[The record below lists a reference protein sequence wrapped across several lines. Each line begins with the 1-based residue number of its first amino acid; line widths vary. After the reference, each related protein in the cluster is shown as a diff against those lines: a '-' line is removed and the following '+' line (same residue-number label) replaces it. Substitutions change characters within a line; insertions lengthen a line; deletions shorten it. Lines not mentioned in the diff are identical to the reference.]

1 MKNVTYVSAGA
12 GSGKTYFL
20 TEMLSSILENGE
32 VKGEN
37 VMMTTF
43 TELAAAELKRKAK
56 AKLYS
61 KEMVEKSEEVDMAT
75 IGNIH
80 SVAMTFLEKYWY
92 LLGFSPDINILTDE
106 DKEFFLSQSLDSIL
120 SKDDVAFL
128 NDVAETLVIPAS
140 GPKRIIDKDFWKAQV
155 KSIVENARL
164 YSIDSLEESR
174 KASLSFTS
182 RMRREGCDVPN
193 DRRVVERELESF
205 KRCFDSLPDRSRT
218 ERRKE
223 LISEAEQKVKYSKET
238 LSLKDLVWFKTSFMP
253 QFNINAIN
261 EFFSSSTFFS
271 MLLNLFVSSN
281 YWDYIDEYI
290 RRVFSIAELWQKE
303 YLDYKKRMRVID
315 FDDMERYFLILLDN
329 PEVQEDIRQQ
339 YKVVF
344 VDEYQDCSP
353 IQVKMF
359 DKISDLVQRSY
370 WVGDLKQA
378 IYSFRGT
385 DTSLV
390 QHVVEILRASEGFEN
405 EIMSKSWRSH
415 KNLVSFANHAFSRV
429 FSSTLRSEDV
439 VLEATQKEEGPLSIL
454 DARAEADL
462 YDGISRYI
470 LSLIKKGEKPSSIAV
485 LFRTNQECENL
496 SASLKV
502 YGVKANI
509 GSSVDLTNPIL
520 ELFVSI
526 LSLIA
531 DSNDRLSKA
540 KIARLSLKGATT
552 SAVIDGILSSQE
564 EDSYLNSI
572 PLVEKTLG
580 ISDRIKDYPVSKI
593 AETLVIELNL
603 YDRVKEMANVESGKE
618 ILDSIIET
626 AKEYE
631 RHALSMSLPATVN
644 GLIIELSKDGGI
656 SIPGDNDGVNILTMH
671 RSKGLE
677 WKSVI
682 IGSLADDLCSDKRI
696 LQEYFSVN
704 AISDPKDVDRKVI
717 RVLPWVFG
725 WARTNFTP
733 EIVENIPQE
742 ELEALRKKRTEEIKR
757 LMYVA
762 ITRAK
767 ENLCLISD
775 GKDSFRWMTNIG
787 LQPSL
792 RYDDESSFD
801 FFNTEDLFTVLTPPL
816 VGETISDDK
825 ENLILIEDGEKKEY
839 GKKDIQP
846 SSIPPLEEVRVSME
860 KDFSSRIQVS
870 SNADPALIGTA
881 IHDVFCVLEKNK
893 DIEFISSIIESHGF
907 RKEIPNSD
915 EVLRA
920 WNNLESYLKEQYGE
934 EYTTLHE
941 CPFRYEEDSFEI
953 NGSIDLVWETK
964 EGAVLIDYKTFQ
976 GKKNSILDPGDS
988 HYAGLYSG
996 QFSAYRKALEKA
1008 GRKVLASFVYY
1019 PVAGCLFRIEW

>member
-20 TEMLSSILENGE
+20 TEKLASILETEE

-75 IGNIH
+75 IGTIH

-120 SKDDVAFL
+120 LKDDVAFL

-140 GPKRIIDKDFWKAQV
+140 GPKRIIDKDFWKTQV

-164 YSIDSLEESR
+164 YSIDSLEESL

-182 RMRREGCDVPN
+182 RMRREGCVVPN
-193 DRRVVERELESF
+193 DRKEVERELESF
-205 KRCFDSLPDRSRT
+205 KRCFDSIPDRSRT

-253 QFNINAIN
+253 QFNINATN
-261 EFFSSSTFFS
+261 EFFSSSQFFS

-290 RRVFSIAELWQKE
+290 RRAFSIAELWQKE

-329 PEVQEDIRQQ
+329 PEVQEDIRKQ
-339 YKVVF
+339 YKFVF

-385 DTSLV
+385 DTILV
-390 QHVVEILRASEGFEN
+390 QRVVEKLRSSEGFKN
-405 EIMSKSWRSH
+405 EILEKSWRSH
-415 KNLVSFANHAFSRV
+415 KNLVSFANNAFSRV

-439 VLEATQKEEGPLSIL
+439 VLEATKKEEGTLSIL
-454 DARAEADL
+454 DAREEADL

-509 GSSVDLTNPIL
+509 ESRVDLTNPIL

-564 EDSYLNSI
+564 DDTYLNSI
-572 PLVEKTLG
+572 PLVVKTLD
-580 ISDRIKDYPVSKI
+580 ISERIKDYPVSKI
-593 AETLVIELNL
+593 VETLVIELNL
-603 YDRVKEMANVESGKE
+603 FDRVKEMANVESGKE
-618 ILDSIIET
+618 ILDSIINT

-631 RHALSMSLPATVN
+631 LYLCLFLQLSMA
-644 GLIIELSKDGGI
+644 
-656 SIPGDNDGVNILTMH
+656 
-671 RSKGLE
+671 
-677 WKSVI
+677 
-682 IGSLADDLCSDKRI
+682 
-696 LQEYFSVN
+696 
-704 AISDPKDVDRKVI
+704 
-717 RVLPWVFG
+717 
-725 WARTNFTP
+725 
-733 EIVENIPQE
+733 
-742 ELEALRKKRTEEIKR
+742 
-757 LMYVA
+757 
-762 ITRAK
+762 
-767 ENLCLISD
+767 
-775 GKDSFRWMTNIG
+775 
-787 LQPSL
+787 
-792 RYDDESSFD
+792 
-801 FFNTEDLFTVLTPPL
+801 
-816 VGETISDDK
+816 
-825 ENLILIEDGEKKEY
+825 
-839 GKKDIQP
+839 
-846 SSIPPLEEVRVSME
+846 
-860 KDFSSRIQVS
+860 
-870 SNADPALIGTA
+870 
-881 IHDVFCVLEKNK
+881 
-893 DIEFISSIIESHGF
+893 
-907 RKEIPNSD
+907 
-915 EVLRA
+915 
-920 WNNLESYLKEQYGE
+920 
-934 EYTTLHE
+934 
-941 CPFRYEEDSFEI
+941 
-953 NGSIDLVWETK
+953 
-964 EGAVLIDYKTFQ
+964 
-976 GKKNSILDPGDS
+976 
-988 HYAGLYSG
+988 
-996 QFSAYRKALEKA
+996 
-1008 GRKVLASFVYY
+1008 
-1019 PVAGCLFRIEW
+1019 

>member
-75 IGNIH
+75 IGTIH

-128 NDVAETLVIPAS
+128 NDVAETLVIPSS

-164 YSIDSLEESR
+164 YSIDSLEESL

-385 DTSLV
+385 DTNLV
-390 QHVVEILRASEGFEN
+390 QRVVEKLRSSEGFEN
-405 EIMSKSWRSH
+405 EILKKSWRSH

-439 VLEATQKEEGPLSIL
+439 VLEATKKEEGTLSIL
-454 DARAEADL
+454 DAREEADL

-509 GSSVDLTNPIL
+509 ESSVDLTNPIL

-564 EDSYLNSI
+564 DDSYLNSI
-572 PLVEKTLG
+572 PLVE
-580 ISDRIKDYPVSKI
+580 
-593 AETLVIELNL
+593 
-603 YDRVKEMANVESGKE
+603 
-618 ILDSIIET
+618 
-626 AKEYE
+626 
-631 RHALSMSLPATVN
+631 
-644 GLIIELSKDGGI
+644 
-656 SIPGDNDGVNILTMH
+656 
-671 RSKGLE
+671 
-677 WKSVI
+677 
-682 IGSLADDLCSDKRI
+682 
-696 LQEYFSVN
+696 
-704 AISDPKDVDRKVI
+704 
-717 RVLPWVFG
+717 
-725 WARTNFTP
+725 
-733 EIVENIPQE
+733 
-742 ELEALRKKRTEEIKR
+742 
-757 LMYVA
+757 
-762 ITRAK
+762 
-767 ENLCLISD
+767 
-775 GKDSFRWMTNIG
+775 
-787 LQPSL
+787 
-792 RYDDESSFD
+792 
-801 FFNTEDLFTVLTPPL
+801 
-816 VGETISDDK
+816 
-825 ENLILIEDGEKKEY
+825 
-839 GKKDIQP
+839 
-846 SSIPPLEEVRVSME
+846 
-860 KDFSSRIQVS
+860 
-870 SNADPALIGTA
+870 
-881 IHDVFCVLEKNK
+881 
-893 DIEFISSIIESHGF
+893 
-907 RKEIPNSD
+907 
-915 EVLRA
+915 
-920 WNNLESYLKEQYGE
+920 
-934 EYTTLHE
+934 
-941 CPFRYEEDSFEI
+941 
-953 NGSIDLVWETK
+953 
-964 EGAVLIDYKTFQ
+964 
-976 GKKNSILDPGDS
+976 
-988 HYAGLYSG
+988 
-996 QFSAYRKALEKA
+996 
-1008 GRKVLASFVYY
+1008 
-1019 PVAGCLFRIEW
+1019 